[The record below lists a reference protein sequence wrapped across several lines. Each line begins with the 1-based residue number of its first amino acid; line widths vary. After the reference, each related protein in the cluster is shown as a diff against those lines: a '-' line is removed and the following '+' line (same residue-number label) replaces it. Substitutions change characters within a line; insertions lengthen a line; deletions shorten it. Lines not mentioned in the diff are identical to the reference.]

1 MEKHLK
7 KKGKRKIGQRKLKIT
22 KALFEM
28 KWRIKICKCKCVNC
42 IVRRLFYRHRLVM
55 RIVTN
60 KNGDKN
66 ISIFDK
72 NTMTY
77 YDWTVWAHNQETWT
91 AIDGAQCEE
100 FKLGTLWK
108 TKNTTYH

>member
-1 MEKHLK
+1 M
-7 KKGKRKIGQRKLKIT
+7 GQHTQSLNN
-22 KALFEM
+22 ALFEM
-28 KWRIKICKCKCVNC
+28 KWRIKVWKCKCINC
-42 IVRRLFYRHRLVM
+42 IIRRLFYRHRLVM

-77 YDWTVWAHNQETWT
+77 YDWTVWAHNQESWT
-91 AIDGAQCEE
+91 AVDGDRCEE
-100 FKLGTLWK
+100 FKLGAPWK
-108 TKNTTYH
+108 TKNATYPQHPDGL